1 MLFEFENPFVFWTSV
16 KDHQKIKDKLVPRIK
31 RDSAN
36 EDLIHRPNEF
46 MVSSFYSQ
54 TYDYI
59 TDEMLKN
66 IVWDPLEQM
75 HVEKQIMT
83 PSNYTLEAFWWNVY
97 QPGGFAKVHSHASAD
112 WSGVY
117 LVHLEE
123 PNQTYFYSHFGH
135 TPNTGYMNQQKILD
149 EAVEGDVILFPSFLE
164 HSFHPGAKDR
174 IIIAFDII
182 SNHGR
187 PRVNIVKKRKQDL
200 LWS

>member
-83 PSNYTLEAFWWNVY
+83 PPNYTLEAFWWNVY

-117 LVHLEE
+117 LLHLEE

-149 EAVEGDVILFPSFLE
+149 EAVEGDVMIFPSFME

-187 PRVNIVKKRKQDL
+187 PRANIVKKRKQDL